1 MTRAGGVRM
10 NNRILILVI
19 EDDSDISNMICDLL
33 EQNGY
38 NVKPAYSGT
47 EALMVFDH
55 KIDLVLLD
63 LMLPG
68 LAGEQV
74 LQEIRKHS
82 NVPVIGLSAKAD
94 KPSTINLL
102 KSGADDYIVKPFNN
116 DELLARIE
124 AQLRRYKQSSNL
136 NSENSKITE
145 VTYKD
150 ITIDLET
157 YTVQIGDTSVS
168 LTKREFLILELL
180 MKYPK
185 KVFTKSNLYEHVW
198 NDEFFGDENTVNV
211 HMSNIRS
218 KLAKA
223 NPSEEYIQTVWG
235 IGFKM
240 SE

>member
-1 MTRAGGVRM
+1 MTNQATIM
-10 NNRILILVI
+10 VI
-19 EDDSDISNMICDLL
+19 EDDNDISNMIYDLL

-38 NVKPAYSGT
+38 NIKQAYSGT
-47 EALMVFDH
+47 EALLVFDH

-74 LQEIRKHS
+74 LQEIRKNS
-82 NVPVIGLSAKAD
+82 NIPVIGLSAKSD
-94 KPSTINLL
+94 KATTINLL
-102 KSGADDYIVKPFNN
+102 RSGADDYVVKPFNN
-116 DELLARIE
+116 EELLARIE
-124 AQLRRYKQSSNL
+124 AQLRRYHQATGLPKG
-136 NSENSKITE
+136 NSKLI
-145 VTYKD
+145 YKD
-150 ITIDLET
+150 IEIDVET
-157 YTVQIGDTSVS
+157 YSVEVGGTLVN
-168 LTKREFLILELL
+168 LTKREFLILELM

-198 NDEFFGDENTVNV
+198 NDEFYGDENTINV
-211 HMSNIRS
+211 HISNLRA

-223 NPSEEYIQTVWG
+223 KPSEEYIQTVWG

>member
-1 MTRAGGVRM
+1 M
-10 NNRILILVI
+10 NNRISILVV

-33 EQNGY
+33 KQNGY
-38 NVKPAYSGT
+38 NPNTAYSGT
-47 EALMVFDH
+47 EALMAFDN

-68 LAGEQV
+68 INGEMV

-82 NVPVIGLSAKAD
+82 NIPVIGLSAKSD
-94 KPSTINLL
+94 KASTINLL
-102 KSGADDYIVKPFNN
+102 KVGADDYIVKPFNN

-124 AQLRRYKQSSNL
+124 AMLRRYNAPSSL
-136 NSENSKITE
+136 PGENNKLS
-145 VTYKD
+145 YKD
-150 ITIDLET
+150 ISIDMET
-157 YTVQIGDTSVS
+157 YSVQVGDIPVS
-168 LTKREFLILELL
+168 LTKREFLILKLL

-185 KVFTKSNLYEHVW
+185 KVFTKSNLYQHIW
-198 NDEFFGDENTVNV
+198 NDEFFGDENTINV
-211 HMSNIRS
+211 HISNIRS

-223 NPSEEYIQTVWG
+223 NQSEEYIQTVWG

>member
-1 MTRAGGVRM
+1 M
-10 NNRILILVI
+10 NNRISILVI
-19 EDDSDISNMICDLL
+19 EDDNDINNMICDLL
-33 EQNGY
+33 KQNGY
-38 NVKPAYSGT
+38 DTKVAYSGT
-47 EALMVFDH
+47 EALMVFNN
-55 KIDLVLLD
+55 KVNLVLLD

-68 LAGEQV
+68 LNGEMV
-74 LQEIRKHS
+74 LKEIRKHS
-82 NVPVIGLSAKAD
+82 NVPVIGLSAKSD
-94 KPSTINLL
+94 KASTINLL

-124 AQLRRYKQSSNL
+124 AQLRRYNSSLNF
-136 NSENSKITE
+136 NSEKNTI
-145 VTYKD
+145 TYKD
-150 ITIDLET
+150 ITIDMNT
-157 YTVQIGDTSVS
+157 YSVQVGTTPVN

-198 NDEFFGDENTVNV
+198 NDEFFGDDNTINV
-211 HMSNIRS
+211 HISNIRS

>member
-1 MTRAGGVRM
+1 M
-10 NNRILILVI
+10 NDRISILVI
-19 EDDSDISNMICDLL
+19 EDDSDISNMICGLL
-33 EQNGY
+33 NQNGY
-38 NVKPAYSGT
+38 NTKSAYSGT
-47 EALMVFDH
+47 EALMGFDK

-68 LAGEQV
+68 LSGEMV

-82 NVPVIGLSAKAD
+82 NIPVIGLSAKSD
-94 KPSTINLL
+94 KDSTINLL
-102 KSGADDYIVKPFNN
+102 RSGADDYIVKPFNN

-124 AQLRRYKQSSNL
+124 AQLRRYNRSLNL
-136 NSENSKITE
+136 PSENNKLF
-145 VTYKD
+145 YKD
-150 ITIDLET
+150 ISIDIET
-157 YTVQIGDTSVS
+157 YSVQIGDNTVI

-198 NDEFFGDENTVNV
+198 NDEFFGDENTINV
-211 HMSNIRS
+211 HISNIRS
-218 KLAKA
+218 KLARA

>member
-1 MTRAGGVRM
+1 MSSG
-10 NNRILILVI
+10 ISILVV

-38 NVKPAYSGT
+38 NVRTAYSGT
-47 EALMVFDH
+47 EALMVFDN

-68 LAGEQV
+68 LAGETV
-74 LQEIRKHS
+74 LENIRKHS
-82 NVPVIGLSAKAD
+82 NAPVIGLSAKSD
-94 KPSTINLL
+94 KASTINLL

-116 DELLARIE
+116 DELLVRIE
-124 AQLRRYKQSSNL
+124 AQLRRYNQSSSL
-136 NSENSKITE
+136 PTENSK

-150 ITIDLET
+150 ITIDIET
-157 YTVQIGDTSVS
+157 YSVYVGNTSVS

-185 KVFTKSNLYEHVW
+185 KVFTKSILYERVW
-198 NDEFFGDENTVNV
+198 NDEFFGDENTINV
-211 HMSNIRS
+211 HISNIRS